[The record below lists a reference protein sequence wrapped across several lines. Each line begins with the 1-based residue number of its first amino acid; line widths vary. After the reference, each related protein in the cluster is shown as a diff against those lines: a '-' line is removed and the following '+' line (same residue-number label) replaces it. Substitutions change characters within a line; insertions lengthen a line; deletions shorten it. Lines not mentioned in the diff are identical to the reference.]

1 MDPTTQSALSD
12 VRSLPDFGAIT
23 PDEIEISMK
32 SLLAGVGDQLD
43 AFEKSVTPT
52 WEGTLGRLFKIT
64 EPINYA
70 WRIVN
75 LLKATKDSPEVREA
89 HAAIQPEMVALGAR
103 ISQSRPLYDALIGLK
118 ESSWDV
124 LPGVHQRLVEAR
136 IREAEL
142 GGVGLEGEDLVRFK
156 EIQTE
161 LAALGTKFS
170 NNVLDSTKEF
180 GLLVSDSSQVAGIAP
195 PILALMAKN
204 AADDEGRTEFDPSS
218 GPWKVSLEQAV
229 IGGILRNAD
238 DRDLRERVYRAY
250 FTRASSGEFNNK
262 GVIDQIL
269 RLRKEQAALLG
280 YPNFAEMNFVRKMAD
295 SPDAIWS
302 FLSELRDASKEGNR
316 AHVEKVGQFAKQTL
330 RDDTFELKIW
340 DQLFWGEKLRES
352 LYGFNSEQLRRYFPY
367 EQVLDGLFEF
377 CKKMFGVS
385 FEAADGEGDVWD
397 PDVRLFRVRESD
409 GEHIAYL
416 YLDAFARPGEK
427 VAGAWANHFTARHRH
442 EDGELQLPSAWL
454 VCNQMPPVEDTPSLM
469 SFLEVTI
476 LFHEVGHALH
486 NMLTKVEFAWGAG
499 NSGIEWDAVEIPST
513 FMENWCYDKETLL
526 AFARDYES
534 GEPMPDELFDKISG
548 SRTFGSGYA
557 MANMIWHTDI
567 DLELHHRFDPDSTN
581 TIDDVVKLVTERD
594 LVLTPPDDDQFLCG
608 FSHIFNGGYA
618 AGYYT
623 YLWSKMLSTDV
634 YYAFVEAGR
643 ENAYEVGKRF
653 KDTIFALGA
662 SRHPS
667 EIFREFRGRDP
678 QSGPMLEHLGLAK
691 SK

>member
-1 MDPTTQSALSD
+1 MDSATQSALSKIQT
-12 VRSLPDFGAIT
+12 LPDFGAIS

-43 AFEKSVTPT
+43 EFERAVEPT
-52 WEGTLGRLFKIT
+52 WEASLGRLFTLT
-64 EPINYA
+64 EPVNYA
-70 WRIVN
+70 WRLLS
-75 LLKATKDSPEVREA
+75 LLKSTKDSPALREA
-89 HAAIQPEMVALGAR
+89 HAAVQPEMVALDAR
-103 ISQSRPLYDALIGLK
+103 ISQSRPLYDALISLK

-124 LPGVHQRLVEAR
+124 LSDVQRRLVEAR

-142 GGVGLEGEDLVRFK
+142 GGVGLDGERLARFK
-156 EIQTE
+156 EIQAE

-170 NNVLDSTKEF
+170 DNVLDSTKEF
-180 GLLVSDSSQVAGIAP
+180 GFLITDASQVAGIAP
-195 PILALMAKN
+195 PILAVMAKN
-204 AADDEGRTEFDPSS
+204 AASDEGRTDFDPSS

-229 IGGILRNAD
+229 IGGIIRNAD
-238 DRDLRERVYRAY
+238 DRSLRERVFRAY
-250 FTRASSGEFNNK
+250 YSRASSGEFNNK
-262 GVIDQIL
+262 EVIDQIL

-280 YPNFAEMNFVRKMAD
+280 YENFAKMNFVRKMAE
-295 SPDAIWS
+295 SPEAIWS
-302 FLSELRDASKEGNR
+302 FLAELRDASREGNS
-316 AHVEKVGQFAKQTL
+316 AHVERLSQFAKQTL
-330 RDDTFELKIW
+330 GDETFELKVW
-340 DQLFWGEKLRES
+340 DLLYWSEKLREN

-377 CKKMFGVS
+377 CRKMFGVS
-385 FEAADGEGDVWD
+385 FEAADGEADVWD
-397 PDVRLFRVRESD
+397 PDVRLFKVKESN

-427 VAGAWANHFTARHRH
+427 LAGAWANYFTARHRH
-442 EDGELQLPSAWL
+442 DDGELQLPSAWL
-454 VCNQMPPVEDTPSLM
+454 LCNQMAPVGDSPSLM
-469 SFLEVTI
+469 SFLEVTT

-486 NMLTKVEFAWGAG
+486 SMLTKVDFAWGAG

-548 SRTFGSGYA
+548 ARTFGSGYV
-557 MANMIWHTDI
+557 MANMVCYSEI
-567 DLELHHRFDPDSTN
+567 DLELHDRFDPDSGASV
-581 TIDDVVKLVTERD
+581 DDAVRKVMERN
-594 LVLTPPDDDQFLCG
+594 LVLLPPDDDRFIYG

-623 YLWSKMLSTDV
+623 YLWSEMLSTDV

-643 ENAYEVGKRF
+643 ENAYEIGKRF

-667 EIFREFRGRDP
+667 EIFREFRSRDP
-678 QSGPMLEHLGLAK
+678 RTGPLLEHLGLVP